1 MKEEAKP
8 LFKIGIK
15 DLAKSAIVAGLT
27 VIVTGAISLLSGLTN
42 VPPVYPTLPVLCNLA
57 LSGLVAGAV
66 YLLKNLLTNSEDQFA
81 KSEPK

>member
-27 VIVTGAISLLSGLTN
+27 VVVTGLISLLSGLTS
-42 VPPVYPTLPVLCNLA
+42 VPPIYPTLPQLSNLA
-57 LSGLVAGAV
+57 LSGIVAGAV
-66 YLLKNLLTNSEDQFA
+66 YLLKNFLTNSEDKFL
-81 KSEPK
+81 KPE